1 MHFKQLEQLTKDS
14 FNLSTIV
21 YAEETEQSV
30 LDNLMH
36 PGVQAVNSI
45 KVEHY
50 SQKSRY
56 PFGCLLFCYTAES
69 NPSQCKCPVDAFHKC
84 IAKKSNCA
92 MITPNERQRS
102 NLWSFVVIPSGW

>member
-36 PGVQAVNSI
+36 PGVHSVNSI
-45 KVEHY
+45 KLAHY
-50 SQKSRY
+50 TQEPPCKRREV
-56 PFGCLLFCYTAES
+56 LFYS
-69 NPSQCKCPVDAFHKC
+69 PS
-84 IAKKSNCA
+84 IMREN
-92 MITPNERQRS
+92 RS
-102 NLWSFVVIPSGW
+102 ELIFRSTVIFYHRRIFDLRDVLQGFR

>member
-36 PGVQAVNSI
+36 PGVHSVNSI
-45 KVEHY
+45 KVKHY
-50 SQKSRY
+50 SQKRALIVSQSV
-56 PFGCLLFCYTAES
+56 PFST
-69 NPSQCKCPVDAFHKC
+69 K
-84 IAKKSNCA
+84 
-92 MITPNERQRS
+92 
-102 NLWSFVVIPSGW
+102 

>member
-36 PGVQAVNSI
+36 PRVHSVNSI
-45 KVEHY
+45 KLAHY
-50 SQKSRY
+50 SQK
-56 PFGCLLFCYTAES
+56 
-69 NPSQCKCPVDAFHKC
+69 
-84 IAKKSNCA
+84 
-92 MITPNERQRS
+92 RS
-102 NLWSFVVIPSGW
+102 NFCLTKVTSFYFVIDFTVPI

>member
-36 PGVQAVNSI
+36 PGVQAANSI
-45 KVEHY
+45 KVAHY
-50 SQKSRY
+50 SQ
-56 PFGCLLFCYTAES
+56 
-69 NPSQCKCPVDAFHKC
+69 
-84 IAKKSNCA
+84 
-92 MITPNERQRS
+92 
-102 NLWSFVVIPSGW
+102 

>member
-36 PGVQAVNSI
+36 PGGHSVNSI
-45 KVEHY
+45 KVAHY
-50 SQKSRY
+50 SPKRA
-56 PFGCLLFCYTAES
+56 PFGVLFFGAAGYRKRMPAPRES
-69 NPSQCKCPVDAFHKC
+69 DTFND
-84 IAKKSNCA
+84 I
-92 MITPNERQRS
+92 RS
-102 NLWSFVVIPSGW
+102 LWSRMIYASPMKKRIYH

>member
-36 PGVQAVNSI
+36 PGVQVANSI
-45 KVEHY
+45 KVKHY
-50 SQKSRY
+50 SQEKRD
-56 PFGCLLFCYTAES
+56 PKRGL
-69 NPSQCKCPVDAFHKC
+69 AFL
-84 IAKKSNCA
+84 IVWTGGLEP
-92 MITPNERQRS
+92 I
-102 NLWSFVVIPSGW
+102 